1 MEELNNLPL
10 DLSFDVPSLIAGLIF
25 GIVGLYVFR
34 RGRKESSIRLVM
46 LGLALMIYPY
56 FVEGAALNWIAGFL
70 LSGASY
76 YYWEAV

>member
-10 DLSFDVPSLIAGLIF
+10 DLSFDVPSLIAGLVF

-34 RGRKESSIRLVM
+34 RGKKESSMRLVM

-56 FVEGAALNWIAGFL
+56 FVDGATLNWVVGFL

-76 YYWEAV
+76 YYWNV

>member
-10 DLSFDVPSLIAGLIF
+10 DLSFDVPSLIAGLVF

-34 RGRKESSIRLVM
+34 RGKKESSMRLVV

-56 FVEGAALNWIAGFL
+56 FVDGATLNWVVGFL

-76 YYWEAV
+76 YWNV

>member
-10 DLSFDVPSLIAGLIF
+10 DLSFDVPSLIAGLVF

-34 RGRKESSIRLVM
+34 RGKKESSMRLVV

-56 FVEGAALNWIAGFL
+56 FVDGATLNWVVGFL

-76 YYWEAV
+76 YYWNV

>member
-10 DLSFDVPSLIAGLIF
+10 DLSFDVPSLIAGLVF

-34 RGRKESSIRLVM
+34 RGRKESSMRLVM

-56 FVEGAALNWIAGFL
+56 FVDGATLNWVVGFL

-76 YYWEAV
+76 YYWNV

>member
-34 RGRKESSIRLVM
+34 RGKRESSLRLVVIG
-46 LGLALMIYPY
+46 LGLMIYPY
-56 FVEGAALNWIAGFL
+56 FVEGAVMNWLVGFL
-70 LSGASY
+70 LSGSAY
-76 YYWEAV
+76 YYWNF

>member
-34 RGRKESSIRLVM
+34 RGRKESSMRLVM

-56 FVEGAALNWIAGFL
+56 FVDGAAMNWIVGFVL
-70 LSGASY
+70 TGVSY
-76 YYWEAV
+76 YYWGS

>member
-34 RGRKESSIRLVM
+34 RGKKESSLRLVM

-56 FVEGAALNWIAGFL
+56 FVEGAVLNWLAGFL

-76 YYWEAV
+76 YYWDAA

>member
-1 MEELNNLPL
+1 MEELNNLRL

-34 RGRKESSIRLVM
+34 RGRKESSMRLVM

-56 FVEGAALNWIAGFL
+56 FVDGATLNWVVGFL

-76 YYWEAV
+76 YYWNV

>member
-34 RGRKESSIRLVM
+34 RGRKESSMRLVM

-56 FVEGAALNWIAGFL
+56 FVDGATLNWVVGFL

-76 YYWEAV
+76 YYWNV

>member
-10 DLSFDVPSLIAGLIF
+10 DLSFDVPSLIAGLVF

-34 RGRKESSIRLVM
+34 RGKKESSMRLVM

-56 FVEGAALNWIAGFL
+56 FVEGATLNWLVGFL

-76 YYWEAV
+76 YYWNV

>member
-25 GIVGLYVFR
+25 GIVGLYVFK
-34 RGRKESSIRLVM
+34 RGRKESSMRLVM

-56 FVEGAALNWIAGFL
+56 FVDGATLNWVVGFL

-76 YYWEAV
+76 YYWNV

>member
-10 DLSFDVPSLIAGLIF
+10 DLSFDVPSLIAGLVF

-34 RGRKESSIRLVM
+34 RGKKESSMRLVM

-56 FVEGAALNWIAGFL
+56 FVEGATLNWLVGFL

-76 YYWEAV
+76 CYWNV